1 MRTRAFLLT
10 TVLTLAGV
18 TRPARAD
25 TPPSVWDKARDPA
38 VSEHWDLHLRVQH
51 LLSAPHDEDS
61 GTRLEWKRDAELH
74 AEAALAMLEDVGAA
88 TSPDVRLRF
97 DLGDVLYSLARVS
110 ERTDYYEKASRTLAD
125 ALALGPDAPGS
136 TQALD
141 ELAACYA
148 RLGRSREELDT
159 WRRLIPRVLDP
170 RSRALDGYNMAEAEM
185 RLGRVDDALAT
196 LREVL
201 HACGELPNT
210 SSTYVLTLWDI
221 AVALDRSGDPNG
233 ALQTAAKAAQQT
245 AVDSNGYLTTG
256 RGLLKHDDGVY
267 YVPSYERDW
276 YLALGS
282 EAIARQDADPRE
294 ALSYFT
300 EAEAEWDSYIHGA
313 TAAGVGATPP
323 AGPRQADDASRTAAT
338 AFLRIAHLRR
348 DRVHAERLV
357 ASKHVPR
364 GLVRPAP
371 ESE

>member
-1 MRTRAFLLT
+1 MRTRAFT
-10 TVLTLAGV
+10 FTFVLVLAGA
-18 TRPARAD
+18 TCPARAD

-51 LLSAPHDEDS
+51 LLSAPHDDDS

-74 AEAALAMLEDVGAA
+74 AEAALAMLEDMGAA

-97 DLGDVLYSLARVS
+97 DLGDVVYVLARHT
-110 ERTDYYEKASRTLAD
+110 ERTDYYERAARTLEG
-125 ALALGPDAPGS
+125 ALALGSDAEGS

-141 ELAACYA
+141 ELANCYA
-148 RLGRSREELDT
+148 RLERSRDELEA
-159 WRRLIPRVLDP
+159 WRRLVPRVLDP
-170 RSRALDGYNMAEAEM
+170 RTRALDMYNMAEAEM

-196 LREVL
+196 MREVL
-201 HACGELPNT
+201 QACGELPNT
-210 SSTYVLTLWDI
+210 SSTYVLTLWDV

-282 EAIARQDADPRE
+282 EAIARQDTDPRE

-300 EAEAEWDSYIHGA
+300 EAEAEWDRYIHGA

-323 AGPRQADDASRTAAT
+323 TGPRQPDDASAAAAT
-338 AFLRIAHLRR
+338 AFLRIARLRR

-357 ASKHVPR
+357 ATKRVPR
-364 GLVRPAP
+364 GLARPLP
-371 ESE
+371 ENE